1 MRLRAVLAEN
11 EGMKAIELGPDWLAE
26 EMPPGYN
33 TRLLEIQ
40 RLSDE
45 LRAMGRFGQLLWAVG
60 DELVEAV
67 REAFVAMRFESM
79 PIPGAVGLLAVTLDG
94 NRRLLV
100 NVSSS
105 QQTIQKKSPELAQV
119 FHLQQ
124 ELVGDSDRIVL
135 VTNSHA
141 ATRPADRPA
150 PVEPDALR
158 LLQRIGANILPAPT
172 LFRLWTLSLQER
184 ERARGWVDRLH
195 AQDGGPFELPNS
207 HPV

>member
-1 MRLRAVLAEN
+1 
-11 EGMKAIELGPDWLAE
+11 MKAIELGPDWLAE

-40 RLSDE
+40 RLSEE
-45 LRAMGRFGQLLWAVG
+45 LRAMGRFGQLLWTIG

-67 REAFVAMRFESM
+67 RQAFVAMRFESM

-100 NVSSS
+100 NVSSA

-135 VTNSHA
+135 VTNSHVG
-141 ATRPADRPA
+141 TRPAERPA
-150 PVEPDALR
+150 PVEPDALK
-158 LLQRIGANILPAPT
+158 LLQRIGANVLPAPA
-172 LFRLWTLSLQER
+172 LFRLWTLSLQDR
-184 ERARGWVDRLH
+184 DRARGWVDRLH
-195 AQDGGPFELPNS
+195 AQDGGSFELPNL
-207 HPV
+207 PVV